1 MYNKLNRSS
10 AYLLYNMLLCITNCY
25 KLLLALLQHCSL
37 GSLETGPIVRLK
49 RTGLRMT
56 FRITTI
62 FGITTI
68 FRITTIFVVKGTDCY
83 AFIGVMTTDSL
94 FLKASICDR
103 IHWVVS
109 SVGSRMKIDYN
120 IMIAYHIQTNKC
132 FRSYNIVTCY
142 PRLNSGLYTCSPDLD
157 PSLSGL
163 QD

>member
-1 MYNKLNRSS
+1 M
-10 AYLLYNMLLCITNCY
+10 
-25 KLLLALLQHCSL
+25 

-94 FLKASICDR
+94 FLKTSICDR

-109 SVGSRMKIDYN
+109 SVGSRMKIN
-120 IMIAYHIQTNKC
+120 VLGVII
-132 FRSYNIVTCY
+132 
-142 PRLNSGLYTCSPDLD
+142 L
-157 PSLSGL
+157 
-163 QD
+163 